1 MKPSKLW
8 FAGSALVLIA
18 ATVIAAGAQTSRQP
32 ERRPARPRI
41 RHGSR
46 KTRCTPTSSIVSR
59 PLMAWEDAERLDRS
73 WRWTTG

>member
-32 ERRPARPRI
+32 ERRPARPTNPPWA
-41 RHGSR
+41 S
-46 KTRCTPTSSIVSR
+46 
-59 PLMAWEDAERLDRS
+59 EDRMHAYFVDRFEAS
-73 WRWTTG
+73 DGL